1 MGVWP
6 RGSGLLAARPWRLG
20 PDRCTVG
27 SVTSPRPPQSWH
39 AGQDVADGMPVSLVD
54 GRPSAYSQ
62 AQGTREVKGLTL
74 HPEGTLEHLRG
85 IQRHNCERAARD
97 KAMQAQVRAR
107 RLRWQTAVTVLL
119 WVAAVVVVLVYS

>member
-1 MGVWP
+1 M
-6 RGSGLLAARPWRLG
+6 
-20 PDRCTVG
+20 G
-27 SVTSPRPPQSWH
+27 SVKSSRSPQSWQ
-39 AGQDVADGMPVSLVD
+39 AGQDVAHGTPVSLVD

-62 AQGTREVKGLTL
+62 AQGAREVKGLTL

-107 RLRWQTAVTVLL
+107 RLRWLTVVTVLL
-119 WVAAVVVVLVYS
+119 WVAAVVVVLLDA